1 MPLTCSNQRSCAIIY
16 GQLPASPEKDL
27 ASQQTPFFSLPWAI
41 FLRFPGASPGRYVH
55 NSGMGFTSGQTP
67 HLFVRTI
74 LRRKRHLATENGWT
88 PCYYSGIRR
97 VMRIAFQDLIL
108 HSYCFFPR
116 FPHLLSRTQVL
127 DWRSRRQTEWHEV
140 ELNFGE

>member
-1 MPLTCSNQRSCAIIY
+1 MILY
-16 GQLPASPEKDL
+16 GCLPASPEKDL

-41 FLRFPGASPGRYVH
+41 FLRFPGASPGRYEH
-55 NSGMGFTSGQTP
+55 DSGMGFTSGQTP
-67 HLFVRTI
+67 HLLVRSI
-74 LRRKRHLATENGWT
+74 LRRKRHLATENGWM
-88 PCYYSGIRR
+88 PCYYAGIRR
-97 VMRIAFQDLIL
+97 FMRIAFQDLIL

-127 DWRSRRQTEWHEV
+127 DWRNLRQTKQHEE